1 MIFILALIPFS
12 HPFWGSLPTPSIPD
26 WDRVEERLSIASY
39 ANVGDG
45 IYMDGEVTSISEPF
59 SFYKNGYKVVT
70 DLYYLGGGF
79 MDSSIDSWHDF
90 WNLPLGDRPNMPENQ
105 VSMSFEDDGNV
116 LWQVTDSG
124 FGISPLRVS
133 KDIEKDL
140 VLKAVFAPGV
150 GPLNLYSDPSFAIYK
165 KYKYGKWLGEYGGGW
180 FGGLDIDKTEG
191 TGFFAFSAFREKKI
205 HENIFNFG
213 INNHHRW
220 ITLSQHFFGLAVV
233 LCHKKTYDSW
243 PVEVREIVNASI
255 KKATDAQ
262 RKLAAAEE
270 KEVLERFDLSNNE
283 IITLG
288 DTERLEFASTVKPV
302 IDNTVSGFRNKLFDF
317 ISV

>member
-213 INNHHRW
+213 IVSSTNLWKGPSSNTLEGQ
-220 ITLSQHFFGLAVV
+220 ITELYLSARFRMGEHFLKVGF
-233 LCHKKTYDSW
+233 S
-243 PVEVREIVNASI
+243 E
-255 KKATDAQ
+255 
-262 RKLAAAEE
+262 
-270 KEVLERFDLSNNE
+270 DLSVNRVADFNLFFE
-283 IITLG
+283 IT
-288 DTERLEFASTVKPV
+288 P
-302 IDNTVSGFRNKLFDF
+302 
-317 ISV
+317 IS

>member
-1 MIFILALIPFS
+1 MSKIDLHFGGYQGPYSVHSRAISVFRETLDFSLGKDLDFTQSLNIMDMGRPASDLINMVSSGELTFCYFSSSYLADTVKEFQLLDLPFMIQDREQAYAMIDGPLGHFLEEKIDEACDFRIVSWWDNGFRHFSNKVRPIRNPADCDGLIIR
-12 HPFWGSLPTPSIPD
+12 SLRSDI
-26 WDRVEERLSIASY
+26 
-39 ANVGDG
+39 
-45 IYMDGEVTSISEPF
+45 
-59 SFYKNGYKVVT
+59 YKNTYSSLGFKPV
-70 DLYYLGGGF
+70 YL
-79 MDSSIDSWHDF
+79 D
-90 WNLPLGDRPNMPENQ
+90 
-105 VSMSFEDDGNV
+105 
-116 LWQVTDSG
+116 
-124 FGISPLRVS
+124 VS
-133 KDIEKDL
+133 K
-140 VLKAVFAPGV
+140 LKSAVV
-150 GPLNLYSDPSFAIYK
+150 S
-165 KYKYGKWLGEYGGGW
+165 GKVDAQENAL
-180 FGGLDIDKTEG
+180 T
-191 TGFFAFSAFREKKI
+191 
-205 HENIFNFG
+205 NIFNFG

-288 DTERLEFASTVKPV
+288 DAERLEFASTVKPV

-317 ISV
+317 VSV